1 MFFRSELII
10 SVFQNVNDFSQ
21 NIFQYL
27 FWTII
32 CITILWIIYIDAIFF
47 FLTFVFSLKLIHF
60 YNCLLLFQNQNREK
74 SVKLSSLDTF
84 RFNFT
89 LLWTKVHFIKDLV
102 TRWKNYPGFMWSFAR
117 ASSDR
122 LVRNNV
128 QIHSKVSRS
137 IDDDKVRK
145 HKNCGEFFSELTS
158 D

>member
-1 MFFRSELII
+1 MSMIFLKIFFNIYFETLYVLLFYELFILI
-10 SVFQNVNDFSQ
+10 
-21 NIFQYL
+21 QY
-27 FWTII
+27 
-32 CITILWIIYIDAIFF
+32 F